1 MSAGSETDL
10 QDRVDDRVVY
20 RFRTQRSSGVAVPAG
35 PRAASPT
42 AAFPSRAKAPVRVAA
57 IGLGWVCTHRHLPVM
72 DRSRAYDVVG
82 VIDRHAGL
90 AASVARQRGYR
101 RYAQADRLSDV
112 AWLDEVDAVTIAAA
126 PTSHA
131 GLIEQAVALGKHV
144 LTEKPFTMTLGEG
157 RRVVRA
163 AAARDLRLA
172 VVHNFQF
179 ARSTKRL
186 LADLEAGRL
195 GKLTAINAVQ
205 LGNPRRRL
213 PAWYDDLPFGL
224 FYDESPHLLYLLR
237 RLGGDLELTRSL
249 VTRHRDGRH
258 TPGQIDA
265 YFRCPHGIAA
275 TLRCNFDSPI
285 SEWHVMAF
293 GERGL
298 GIVDVFRDIYL
309 FLPND
314 GRHDTL
320 RVLRTSLSATAQ
332 HWWQHIV
339 SGLPHLGGRLFYGNE
354 DVFARFAAAIAGDSD
369 ALAPIG
375 PDSALGVLQLQHA
388 IMARAEEALAE

>member
-1 MSAGSETDL
+1 MSAGSATAP
-10 QDRVDDRVVY
+10 QDRVDERVVY
-20 RFRTQRSSGVAVPAG
+20 PFRTQRTNKIAVTAE
-35 PRAASPT
+35 PRAAPPT
-42 AAFPSRAKAPVRVAA
+42 RAFPSRPKAPVRVAA
-57 IGLGWVCTHRHLPVM
+57 VGLGWVCTHRHLPVM
-72 DRSRAYDVVG
+72 DRSHAYDVVG
-82 VIDRHAGL
+82 VIDRHPGL
-90 AASVARQRGYR
+90 AASITRRRGYR

-126 PTSHA
+126 PMSHA
-131 GLIEQAVALGKHV
+131 GLIEQALALGKHV

-163 AAARDLRLA
+163 AASRDLQLA

-186 LADLEAGRL
+186 LADLDAGRL
-195 GKLTAINAVQ
+195 GRLTAINAVQ

-213 PAWYDDLPFGL
+213 PAWYDGLPFGL

-237 RLGGDLELTRSL
+237 RLGGDLELTRAL

-265 YFRCPHGIAA
+265 FFRCADGIAV

-320 RVLRTSLSATAQ
+320 RVLRTSLYVTAQ
-332 HWWQHIV
+332 HWWQNIA

-375 PDSALGVLQLQHA
+375 PESALGVLQLQHA